1 MEQAPLLRRRSA
13 GKMIVQVNYLGNCPV
28 ALARHEA
35 ILLVKKEKRFGTN
48 IVNYKCL
55 PKIIKKKPL
64 FVTRNA
70 ATLTAKAA
78 LPPVSSCGGFPVL
91 VLLFS

>member
-13 GKMIVQVNYLGNCPV
+13 EKMIVQVNYLGNCPV

-35 ILLVKKEKRFGTN
+35 ILLVKKEKRFETN

-55 PKIIKKKPL
+55 PKIIKKETT
-64 FVTRNA
+64 FRD
-70 ATLTAKAA
+70 
-78 LPPVSSCGGFPVL
+78 
-91 VLLFS
+91 